1 MAIYGKTLPIT
12 RDIQSGMCASWTAT
26 AEGITPVEE
35 VVFRPLNLPTCVSD
49 CGLTG

>member
-1 MAIYGKTLPIT
+1 MAKHSRLPKTYDLECVRFGRPQL
-12 RDIQSGMCASWTAT
+12 R
-26 AEGITPVEE
+26 GITPVEE